1 MILVPE
7 TPITENSFEKWK
19 CHKIDVTEEDGINFH
34 YWVIPLVDADEQEIQ
49 ESIEFLP
56 SIYSSPS
63 DEFEDDKGRALYT
76 MKIFEEDLPALTT
89 EEEVELIYFLIT
101 KKDLL
106 LKN

>member
-19 CHKIDVTEEDGINFH
+19 CHKMEVTEEDGINFH
-34 YWVIPLVDADEQEIQ
+34 YWVIPLIEMDESEI
-49 ESIEFLP
+49 ENIEFIP
-56 SIYSSPS
+56 SIYSSAS
-63 DEFEDDKGRALYT
+63 DELEDDIGNPLYT
-76 MKIFEEDLPALTT
+76 MKVFEEDLPALTS
-89 EEEVELIYFLIT
+89 EEEVELLYFLIT